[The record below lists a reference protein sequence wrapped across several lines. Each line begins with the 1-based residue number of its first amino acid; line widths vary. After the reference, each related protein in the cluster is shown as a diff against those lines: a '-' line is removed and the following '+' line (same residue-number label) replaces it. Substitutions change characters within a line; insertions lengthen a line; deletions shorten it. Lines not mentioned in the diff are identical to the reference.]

1 MRVARERDGAWGG
14 PPSSPPAFLTAA
26 RAARDDVAALLS
38 PRSHDQAAAFAT
50 LNRLDTTDFTQ
61 LRTED
66 PSVAAVVMACGS
78 LESARNPSAAIT
90 ARYPASR
97 ALTTAFY
104 SGHAI
109 HPDRRAPAAEPPPDP
124 RREGVL
130 HRAVREQTRAAV
142 RGALIPP
149 PGSAFVTDRRGRTAL
164 HLAAD
169 ARQPTFAFY
178 FPAARAAVNAK
189 DRDGFTPVD
198 SAEYWA
204 TRSARRAP

>member
-1 MRVARERDGAWGG
+1 MVRGAAR
-14 PPSSPPAFLTAA
+14 PPPPPAFLSAA

-142 RGALIPP
+142 RGALIAPP
-149 PGSAFVTDRRGRTAL
+149 PRLRLR
-164 HLAAD
+164 H
-169 ARQPTFAFY
+169 
-178 FPAARAAVNAK
+178 
-189 DRDGFTPVD
+189 
-198 SAEYWA
+198 
-204 TRSARRAP
+204 